1 MTVRHDPSALRWL
14 IGRELRR
21 ARLHA
26 RRTQADAAKALN
38 CTPARINYLE
48 SGRNQQQPD
57 QVGTLLRLYDVPAED
72 ANRLVTLAGR
82 ADDGSWFGPFSD
94 ALPNWFKTFVG
105 LEGLARATFLY
116 NTVALP
122 GQLQTRDYA
131 AALLTDNL
139 RVSPAEV
146 GPVVRARLSRQRLL
160 DDNDTP
166 LQCHAVIEEA
176 ILDRMVGGPMVM
188 RGQLEHLLALV
199 ERDNVTL
206 QVLPTSVAVHDG
218 LDGPFVLLDFAEARS
233 IAYIEYRDGAV
244 YVQDQDMVEAYNLV
258 AERLAELALSDA
270 DSAEAI
276 RKRMAAM
283 T

>member
-14 IGRELRR
+14 IGHELRR
-21 ARLHA
+21 ARLLA
-26 RRTQADAAKALN
+26 RRTQADAARALN

-57 QVGTLLRLYDVPAED
+57 QVSTLLRLYDVPGED
-72 ANRLVTLAGR
+72 ADRLATLAGR
-82 ADDGSWFGPFSD
+82 ADDGSWWGPFSD
-94 ALPNWFKTFVG
+94 ALPDWFKTFVG

-116 NTVALP
+116 DTMALS

-131 AALLTDNL
+131 TALLTDNL

-146 GPVVRARLSRQRLL
+146 GPVVRARMSRQRLL
-160 DDNDTP
+160 DDNTP
-166 LQCHAVIEEA
+166 LQCHAVIEES
-176 ILDRMVGGPMVM
+176 ILDRVVGGPAVM
-188 RGQLEHLLALV
+188 RAQLEHLLALV

-206 QVLPTSVAVHDG
+206 QVMPTSVAVHDG

-233 IAYIEYRDGAV
+233 IAYIEYRGGAV

-276 RKRMAAM
+276 RQRVAAM

>member
-14 IGRELRR
+14 IGHELRR
-21 ARLHA
+21 ARLLA
-26 RRTQADAAKALN
+26 RRTQADAARALN

-57 QVGTLLRLYDVPAED
+57 QVSTLLRLYDVPAED
-72 ANRLVTLAGR
+72 ADRLATLAGR
-82 ADDGSWFGPFSD
+82 ADDGSWWGPFSD

-116 NTVALP
+116 DTMLLS

-131 AALLTDNL
+131 TALLVDNL
-139 RVSPAEV
+139 RVSPAEA
-146 GPVVRARLSRQRLL
+146 GPVVRARMSRQRLL
-160 DDNDTP
+160 DDNTP
-166 LQCHAVIEEA
+166 LQCHAVIEES
-176 ILDRMVGGPMVM
+176 ILDRVVGGPAVM
-188 RGQLEHLLALV
+188 RAQLEHLLALV

-233 IAYIEYRDGAV
+233 IAYIEYRGGAV

-258 AERLAELALSDA
+258 AERLAERALSDA

-276 RKRMAAM
+276 RQRVAAM